1 MTMTLKEIYQALAN
15 GETLISKSG
24 NKVRIKNNKLVEEDG
39 SQNYTSF
46 ASPESWSIYKDPKD
60 PKNWIGKICWFWDGC
75 TEDNKLIGLL
85 LDYYPKNASPFGR
98 ADGFNWENCRP
109 LTREEVEQYLV
120 KEN

>member
-1 MTMTLKEIYQALAN
+1 MTMTLKEIYQALIN
-15 GETLISKSG
+15 DETLISKSG

-46 ASPESWSIYKDPKD
+46 ASPESWSIYKDPND
-60 PKNWIGKICWFWDGC
+60 PKNWIGKLCWFWDIC
-75 TEDNKLIGLL
+75 EDDKLIGFLS
-85 LDYYPKNASPFGR
+85 DYCPKNESPFWR
-98 ADGFNWENCRP
+98 DKGFTWENCRP